1 MPTPL
6 PQPPATSPE
15 HNAARACPDELW
27 ELGARAVERARRWVE
42 ESADEPA
49 PRSAEL
55 LSRILADPDGL
66 EFTTRFVDDV
76 VRPAALAVAAPHPH
90 LIRRDHTHGTGSS
103 HHLRRFGRP
112 LVPHRGRGRRHPARV
127 EDDRVPHGP
136 LR

>member
-15 HNAARACPDELW
+15 RDAQRACPDELW

-76 VRPAALAVAAPHPH
+76 VRPADLT
-90 LIRRDHTHGTGSS
+90 RTT
-103 HHLRRFGRP
+103 
-112 LVPHRGRGRRHPARV
+112 
-127 EDDRVPHGP
+127 
-136 LR
+136 

>member
-15 HNAARACPDELW
+15 RDAPRACPDELW

-42 ESADEPA
+42 ESADEPTS
-49 PRSAEL
+49 RSAEL

-76 VRPAALAVAAPHPH
+76 VRPADLDVAGAAL
-90 LIRRDHTHGTGSS
+90 LIKII
-103 HHLRRFGRP
+103 LFNQ
-112 LVPHRGRGRRHPARV
+112 L
-127 EDDRVPHGP
+127 
-136 LR
+136 L

>member
-15 HNAARACPDELW
+15 RDAPRACPDELW

-42 ESADEPA
+42 ESADEPS

-76 VRPAALAVAAPHPH
+76 VRPADLDVAGAALARMAA
-90 LIRRDHTHGTGSS
+90 
-103 HHLRRFGRP
+103 
-112 LVPHRGRGRRHPARV
+112 GRRAFLPGPTMEIGRASCRERV
-127 EDDRVPHGP
+127 
-136 LR
+136 